1 VRPRSSVVWG
11 LVIHSDIKL
20 FKNEDNKIG
29 VQYSVNVGEV
39 GRHPRKDA
47 LQMILSALGTERYS
61 GLEGTMKQ
69 KEVLMK
75 RTEKQSGSSNMVKF

>member
-1 VRPRSSVVWG
+1 
-11 LVIHSDIKL
+11 
-20 FKNEDNKIG
+20 
-29 VQYSVNVGEV
+29 
-39 GRHPRKDA
+39 
-47 LQMILSALGTERYS
+47 LSAPLGTERYS